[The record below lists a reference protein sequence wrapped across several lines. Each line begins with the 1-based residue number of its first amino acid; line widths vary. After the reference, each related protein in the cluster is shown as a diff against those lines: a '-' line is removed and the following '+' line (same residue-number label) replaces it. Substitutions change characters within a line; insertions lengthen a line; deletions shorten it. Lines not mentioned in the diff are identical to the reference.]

1 MKVKISNLGAIKQA
15 EFELGELT
23 IICGDNNTGK
33 SYITHGLYG
42 LLDYLYQDKFFR
54 MPLTNNDLESLC
66 KNGFVHIKLKD
77 YIKSVNEFLY
87 FNFYKFNKELSTVF
101 AVTDEK
107 LENSNIELSLN
118 IEDLKIDTSIGSI
131 IVEVEEQPLT
141 YKSIDSHTLEIRLPT
156 KNKNAI
162 IQRLKTP
169 IEAPNFYIPFP
180 IIDYLIPQTFL
191 SSAERTGASIF
202 QKELDFTRNRLVD
215 VLQTDISIG
224 SQLIGKFSNTY
235 PLAIKKNVD
244 FIREMPLLSK
254 KESYIAQHHPHIL
267 VEFADI
273 IGGNYHISQDGDISF
288 QPKGSKQNIRLAL
301 HESSSAV
308 RSLLDIGFYLRHV
321 AQKGDLLMVDEPEL
335 NLHPQNQRRVA
346 RLFAQLINIGIKV
359 FITTHSDYII
369 KELNTLIMFNQGGK
383 RLESLAKQEGYQH
396 NEFLDPNKVRV
407 YIAEKALIHVDG
419 SKKRKKCNT
428 LVQADIDSEYGI
440 EARSFD
446 TTIEEMNRIQEEIVW
461 GE

>member
-23 IICGDNNTGK
+23 IICGENNTGK

-42 LLDYLYQDKFFR
+42 LLDYLRHR
-54 MPLTNNDLESLC
+54 M
-66 KNGFVHIKLKD
+66 
-77 YIKSVNEFLY
+77 EF
-87 FNFYKFNKELSTVF
+87 SI
-101 AVTDEK
+101 TDEK
-107 LENSNIELSLN
+107 VEYLFQNGSVEISLEPYITNINKYLAKNCQNYSDSLAEIFAGNKKNFHQSQMMLSMGS
-118 IEDLKIDTSIGSI
+118 DLIIDH
-131 IVEVEEQPLT
+131 
-141 YKSIDSHTLEIRLPT
+141 K
-156 KNKNAI
+156 
-162 IQRLKTP
+162 IQRIISRQTTETLSCQSVSKNLVRISLIATENNTFSKEM
-169 IEAPNFYIPFP
+169 IKDMIVGEISFIIKERLFPNV
-180 IIDYLIPQTFL
+180 FL

-202 QKELDFTRNRLVD
+202 QKELDFTRNRLID

-254 KESYIAQHHPHIL
+254 KESYIAQQHPHIL
-267 VEFADI
+267 AEFADI
-273 IGGNYHISQDGDISF
+273 IGGNYHISQDGDIRF
-288 QPKGSKQNIRLAL
+288 QPKDSKKNIRLAL

-369 KELNTLIMFNQGGK
+369 KELNTLIMFNQGGE
-383 RLESLAKQEGYQH
+383 RLESLAEQEGYQQS
-396 NEFLDPNKVRV
+396 EFLDPNKVRV
-407 YIAEKALIHVDG
+407 YIAEKALIKVDD
-419 SKKRKKCNT
+419 STKRKRCNT
-428 LVQADIDSEYGI
+428 LVQANIDSEYGI